1 MSEDIN
7 LTVEL
12 DKKNDV
18 NVDIYA
24 SAFSEETAAVL
35 KKMQAQLD
43 ELTKL
48 VAKNTT
54 DIEHLE
60 NDEHDLGEQ
69 VSHLQSDFNLLK
81 TTVVT
86 VDGSQTLSNKVLKG
100 ELRLVGDNAGETFN
114 VSFAAGRAT
123 LATNNGLDIL
133 SHTQF
138 LEEPTVEIVK
148 DYNKLTGSNLITK
161 QHLETKG

>member
-7 LTVEL
+7 LAVGL

-18 NVDIYA
+18 DVDIYA

-43 ELTKL
+43 ELTKI
-48 VAKNTT
+48 VAKNTSNIT
-54 DIEHLE
+54 TLQN
-60 NDEHDLGEQ
+60 NDHDLGEQ

-81 TTVVT
+81 SAAVT

-100 ELRLVGDNAGETFN
+100 ELRLVGNNAGETFN
-114 VSFAAGRAT
+114 VSFAAGTAT

-148 DYNKLTGSNLITK
+148 DYNELTGSNLITK

>member
-1 MSEDIN
+1 MTDDIN
-7 LTVEL
+7 LALGL

-24 SAFSEETAAVL
+24 SAFSEETAAAL

-43 ELTKL
+43 ELT
-48 VAKNTT
+48 
-54 DIEHLE
+54 
-60 NDEHDLGEQ
+60 
-69 VSHLQSDFNLLK
+69 
-81 TTVVT
+81 
-86 VDGSQTLSNKVLKG
+86 
-100 ELRLVGDNAGETFN
+100 
-114 VSFAAGRAT
+114 T